1 MRLFFVAI
9 VVLGFTA
16 CGEKPYT
23 ETYMSFDDHTW
34 RADEPLVS
42 KFDVQDTTKFYD
54 FLFTLR
60 HGQDYAYSNLFI
72 FVEVGFPNG
81 RSLIDTLEC
90 VLADQSGRWLG
101 NGIGDLVDHRIL
113 LNEKRMFPIK
123 GPYELTITQAM
134 RDSELEGVYDVGFS
148 LENSK

>member
-1 MRLFFVAI
+1 MRIVFLAF
-9 VVLGFTA
+9 VVLCLA
-16 CGEKPYT
+16 SCGEKPYT

-34 RADEPLVS
+34 RADVPLVS

-72 FVEVGFPNG
+72 FVEVSFPNG

-134 RDSELEGVYDVGFS
+134 RDSELKGVYDVGFS
-148 LENSK
+148 LENTK